1 MLDEMGRRPRGTPVA
16 AFSCRRGRGATRE
29 GKRHEAATRMVLITP
44 EQGPSGLTSAIN
56 ALEEQLADM
65 RGELEALYR
74 RIRAGELD
82 ELKNATRA
90 TAEIRQWLKIAIE
103 MEAQLEKRRQHER
116 GIVHGYAIDFAA
128 ARFEIRCRMD
138 RLARARCAGRVPRCP
153 ERG

>member
-1 MLDEMGRRPRGTPVA
+1 
-16 AFSCRRGRGATRE
+16 
-29 GKRHEAATRMVLITP
+29 MVLITP
-44 EQGPSGLTSAIN
+44 EEGPSGLTSAIN
-56 ALEEQLADM
+56 SLEEQLADM

-90 TAEIRQWLKIAIE
+90 TTEIRQWLKIAIE

-116 GIVHGYAIDFAA
+116 GIVHGYAIDFDA
-128 ARFEIRCRMD
+128 ARVEIRCRMD
-138 RLARARCAGRVPRCP
+138 RLARARCPARVPRCP